1 MSYFV
6 SSQTALKKLVAILL
20 LALLLFNWYGYR
32 IVSAYLLNRSDERM
46 EARVEN
52 NDYDESQLM
61 ELRVPIHLPY
71 HNDWSDWETYSGE
84 IEIEGVHYNYVK
96 RKVEKDELVLL
107 CLPNTEKQMV
117 QSARDNFFKLVNDLQ
132 QNNNGKKAD
141 HGQAFAFKGL
151 FSEYQQENNNWTI
164 DQLSDLNAGF
174 GTTEPVFV
182 SSKFSVS
189 PEQPPDQA

>member
-1 MSYFV
+1 
-6 SSQTALKKLVAILL
+6 LKKLAAILL

-32 IVSAYLLNRSDERM
+32 IVSAYLLNRSDEKM
-46 EARVEN
+46 EARVDS
-52 NDYDESQLM
+52 NDYDESQLV

-71 HNDWSDWETYSGE
+71 HNDWSDWESYSGE

-132 QNNNGKKAD
+132 QNNGSKKSD
-141 HGQAFAFKGL
+141 HGNSFAFKSL
-151 FSEYQQENNNWTI
+151 FAEYQQENNNWTI
-164 DQLSDLNAGF
+164 DHLDLLMSGAGSD
-174 GTTEPVFV
+174 EPSFV
-182 SSKFSVS
+182 SSKFTVS